1 MLVPGNQPTD
11 LNPDPPY
18 LLVDPGSTFHMVR
31 ATEHVFR
38 DNRANEWSSKNQ
50 RLKQARLFEDDLQE
64 QDSGSCRGPLV
75 AAKPDMVQEMTDVG
89 GVEFREC
96 DSFFVDTTGLSALE
110 ISYVTHAAKFKPNV
124 IPHSKGG
131 CASLLHRELTSA
143 GFKEL
148 SGKFLDEWGGDSTGK
163 VIGDMGSGYGQVR
176 RQIGN

>member
-1 MLVPGNQPTD
+1 
-11 LNPDPPY
+11 
-18 LLVDPGSTFHMVR
+18 MVL
-31 ATEHVFR
+31 
-38 DNRANEWSSKNQ
+38 KNQ